1 VFVSGL
7 SVVEIMQGGW
17 AEEWWDEIEGC
28 GGLKVE
34 DWRLEV
40 GGWILEVGVEGR
52 LKVEKDDVEN
62 LKGWGK
68 CNWIEVRREGGKIV
82 E

>member
-1 VFVSGL
+1 
-7 SVVEIMQGGW
+7 
-17 AEEWWDEIEGC
+17 
-28 GGLKVE
+28 LKVE

-62 LKGWGK
+62 LKG
-68 CNWIEVRREGGKIV
+68 
-82 E
+82 